1 MPSTICNGEKEYA
14 FQKLQE
20 KQQSFIWVV
29 YTDVSLFYVLTINEN
44 AVCQFFLF
52 SSTSKLKY

>member
-29 YTDVSLFYVLTINEN
+29 YTDVSLFYEN
-44 AVCQFFLF
+44 AV
-52 SSTSKLKY
+52 